1 MATNSKREGIVLKSW
16 SLLHRVRD
24 VLQRCEEERY
34 GQYGLTP
41 EQYGVLVT
49 IKYVGQSARITDI
62 ARWSARSPNSVSMIV
77 DRMVKIGLVKRVRD
91 KHDRRV
97 VFVSVAPKG
106 ETALGPATS
115 VGLEFIRTVMKPLSD
130 DDLAALVRLLEAVRS
145 QAVGCLNQEVAAEEL
160 GKDDVTYQP
169 DFMER
174 LRQYAR
180 TSAAEAPRKSDRKTK
195 PARRK

>member
-1 MATNSKREGIVLKSW
+1 MTASSKHEVLVLKSW

-24 VLQRCEEERY
+24 VLQRCEEEKY

-106 ETALGPATS
+106 EKALGPATTE
-115 VGLEFIRTVMKPLSD
+115 GLGLIQTVMKPLMD
-130 DDLAALVRLLEAVRS
+130 DDLAALIKLLEAVRS
-145 QAVGCLNQEVAAEEL
+145 QAVGCLNQEVAAEEM
-160 GKDDVTYQP
+160 GKDDVTAQA
-169 DFMER
+169 DFRQR
-174 LRQYAR
+174 LRQYIG
-180 TSAAEAPRKSDRKTK
+180 TSTTESSRKSDRKTK
-195 PARRK
+195 PTRRR

>member
-1 MATNSKREGIVLKSW
+1 MTASSKHEVLVLKSW

-106 ETALGPATS
+106 EKALGPATTE
-115 VGLEFIRTVMKPLSD
+115 GLGLIQTVMKPLVD
-130 DDLAALVRLLEAVRS
+130 DDLAALIKLLEAVRS
-145 QAVGCLNQEVAAEEL
+145 QAVGCLNQEVAAEEM
-160 GKDDVTYQP
+160 GKDDVTAQA
-169 DFMER
+169 DFRQR
-174 LRQYAR
+174 LRQYIG
-180 TSAAEAPRKSDRKTK
+180 TSTTESSRKSDRKTK
-195 PARRK
+195 PTRRR

>member
-1 MATNSKREGIVLKSW
+1 MTASSKHEVLVLKSW

-62 ARWSARSPNSVSMIV
+62 AHWSARSPNSVSMIV

-106 ETALGPATS
+106 EKALGPAS
-115 VGLEFIRTVMKPLSD
+115 SEGLGLIQTVMKPLMD
-130 DDLAALVRLLEAVRS
+130 DDLAALIKLLESVRS

-160 GKDDVTYQP
+160 GKDDVISQA
-169 DFMER
+169 DFRQR
-174 LRQYAR
+174 LHQYIG
-180 TSAAEAPRKSDRKTK
+180 TSTTEASRKSDRKAK
-195 PARRK
+195 PARRR

>member
-1 MATNSKREGIVLKSW
+1 MTASSKHEVLVLKSW

-24 VLQRCEEERY
+24 VLQRCEEEKY

-106 ETALGPATS
+106 EKALGPATTE
-115 VGLEFIRTVMKPLSD
+115 GLGLIQTVMKSLMD
-130 DDLAALVRLLEAVRS
+130 DDLAALIKLLEAVRS
-145 QAVGCLNQEVAAEEL
+145 QAVGCLNQEVAAEEM
-160 GKDDVTYQP
+160 GKDDVTAQA
-169 DFMER
+169 DFRQR
-174 LRQYAR
+174 LRQYIG
-180 TSAAEAPRKSDRKTK
+180 TSTTESSRKSDRKTK
-195 PARRK
+195 PTRRR

>member
-1 MATNSKREGIVLKSW
+1 MTASSKHEVLVLKSW

-106 ETALGPATS
+106 EKALGPATTE
-115 VGLEFIRTVMKPLSD
+115 GLGLIQTVMKPLMD
-130 DDLAALVRLLEAVRS
+130 DDLAALIKLLEAVRS
-145 QAVGCLNQEVAAEEL
+145 QAVGCLNQEVAAEEM
-160 GKDDVTYQP
+160 GKDDVTAQA
-169 DFMER
+169 DFRQR
-174 LRQYAR
+174 LRQYIG
-180 TSAAEAPRKSDRKTK
+180 TSTTESSRKSDRKTK
-195 PARRK
+195 PTRRR

>member
-1 MATNSKREGIVLKSW
+1 MATNSRREGIVLKSW

-62 ARWSARSPNSVSMIV
+62 AHWSARSPNSVSMIV

-106 ETALGPATS
+106 EKALGPATTE
-115 VGLEFIRTVMKPLSD
+115 GLEFIRTVMKPLSD
-130 DDLAALVRLLEAVRS
+130 DDLAALVKLLEAVRS

-160 GKDDVTYQP
+160 GKDDVTYQA

-174 LRQYAR
+174 LRQYVR
-180 TSAAEAPRKSDRKTK
+180 TSATEAPRKSDRKTK